1 MLLSPLSTI
10 INDILIKHLFDIPWS
25 ILMLSFKQ
33 KFFILV
39 TVFFAYLNI
48 ANAENTI
55 LIPAAPNI
63 AAKSYVLLDFNSNKV
78 MAEKSADVRLSP
90 ASLTKIMTVYV
101 VFRELKNGHLTLDEK
116 VTISKKAWQTHG
128 SRMFVEVNKQVA
140 IEDLLQGIIIQSGN
154 DASVALAEHVA
165 GDEATFAAMMNQHA
179 VRLGMLDSHFENSMG
194 LPSKNHYTTAKD
206 LAKLTVAVISEFP
219 EYYRWDSKK
228 EFTFNNITQPNRNKL
243 LWRDKSVDGVKTGY
257 TEEAGYCMV
266 ASAKREDMR
275 LITVVMGTKSVEARA
290 NESQILLNYGF
301 RFFETHKL
309 YKGREVLKNAK
320 VWKGEDET
328 FSIGLVDDLYVTIP
342 RRHYNDLKAEI
353 NIDKKIIAPV
363 SEGVVF
369 GSVNVSLAGEI
380 VANKPLIAL
389 KDVKQGG
396 FINRL
401 YDEAMLMLE

>member
-1 MLLSPLSTI
+1 MNKQRCYNI
-10 INDILIKHLFDIPWS
+10 
-25 ILMLSFKQ
+25 FKQ
-33 KFFILV
+33 FIELIWLMKMFLEMPKYLIFFITLLV
-39 TVFFAYLNI
+39 FTHT

-55 LIPAAPNI
+55 LIPAAPSV
-63 AAKSYVLLDFNSNKV
+63 AAKSYVLLDFNSGKV
-78 MAEKSADVRLSP
+78 IAEKNADMRLAP

-101 VFRELKNGHLTLDEK
+101 VFRELKSGHLTLDEK
-116 VTISKKAWQTHG
+116 VTISKKAWQTPG

-140 IEDLLQGIIIQSGN
+140 IEDLLQGVIIQSGN

-179 VRLGMLDSHFENSMG
+179 ERLGMLSSHFENSMG
-194 LPSKNHYTTAKD
+194 LPSENHYTTAND
-206 LAKLTVAVISEFP
+206 LAKLTIAVISEFP

-275 LITVVMGTKSVEARA
+275 LISVVMGTSSANARA
-290 NESQILLNYGF
+290 NESQTLLNYGF
-301 RFFETHKL
+301 RFFETHQL
-309 YKGREVLKNAK
+309 YKGQTALTDVRI
-320 VWKGEDET
+320 WKGD
-328 FSIGLVDDLYVTIP
+328 SKQIAMGLKEDLYVTIP

-353 NIDKKIIAPV
+353 NVNKKIMAPV
-363 SEGVVF
+363 KQGASF
-369 GSVNVSLAGEI
+369 GSVNVSLAGDI
-380 VANKPLIAL
+380 LANKPLITL
-389 KDVKQGG
+389 KAVNKGG
-396 FINRL
+396 FIDRM